1 MENYVAKCLVARP
14 SVQDPF
20 FKNSVVFV
28 FEQNDIQTT
37 GVVVNR
43 KSNFNTQDLLAKVGA
58 AVPKG
63 VEPVYAG
70 GPVSKNSIIMLHT
83 KEWHSTSTFRVGGK
97 YAVTSDDLMLKR
109 FAMGDAP
116 RGYKFCA
123 GVAVW
128 HNQQLQN
135 EIRAASWL
143 CVELNKHTVF
153 DYNGMT
159 QWDLAIEHAAKQT
172 IDQFF

>member
-97 YAVTSDDLMLKR
+97 
-109 FAMGDAP
+109 
-116 RGYKFCA
+116 
-123 GVAVW
+123 
-128 HNQQLQN
+128 
-135 EIRAASWL
+135 
-143 CVELNKHTVF
+143 
-153 DYNGMT
+153 
-159 QWDLAIEHAAKQT
+159 
-172 IDQFF
+172 